1 MPCPQ
6 AHHSPK
12 PRPGWGHLLGPPTAP
27 GGPCP
32 ESPQEMAAARRVHGL
47 RWDIGPWAPFWR
59 LLCSPGQRWQW
70 HGRPWP
76 RRQLEGPPARSR
88 AAGPGRWPHHR
99 CVTRRQDGSAVGV
112 EGSARPQPRAQ
123 PMAIPR
129 PRSCSPSAPS
139 LPRLLPR
146 HRDFHSSQ
154 SPAADTGLNQV
165 EHQFQMSEFT
175 FKTHNFWNTMAG
187 QQRHRVL
194 AAPSRAG
201 PRAGRSPAL
210 LETCTHVGNFV
221 LSLHRLP

>member
-1 MPCPQ
+1 MGHRPLGTFLE
-6 AHHSPK
+6 ASVL
-12 PRPGWGHLLGPPTAP
+12 PRAAMAVARPALA
-27 GGPCP
+27 
-32 ESPQEMAAARRVHGL
+32 EAAAGGSPGTEPCGRARSLATPSL
-47 RWDIGPWAPFWR
+47 RHPAGGR
-59 LLCSPGQRWQW
+59 LGCGGGGVCSP
-70 HGRPWP
+70 
-76 RRQLEGPPARSR
+76 PAPS
-88 AAGPGRWPHHR
+88 P
-99 CVTRRQDGSAVGV
+99 
-112 EGSARPQPRAQ
+112 
-123 PMAIPR
+123 AIPR